1 MTVNNNINQ
10 LLFNNTNNVFGSQG
24 TNNSQWRSGVTGWQP
39 SNRSSGTSSNQGG
52 LPAREAQSYLRDV
65 KEIGARLNTATSNL
79 MSGDSV
85 LNQVTGSTSDNDTVT
100 VNVTN
105 QNEAQRFLRQNGSMD
120 IEVNQLATAQQNRGD
135 GLTANASGGF
145 QGTTNIFAINDGDRD
160 FTFVVSVRN
169 NENISN
175 REMQQKTNESTLV
188 LTGRETGERN
198 DFTVRDVSSDAVS
211 RMGIGDATT
220 EAQDARFTIN
230 GSEERT
236 SATNT
241 VNVGNGLSATLR
253 QTTEAGESVQIG
265 AARDSTAINNAVRDL
280 VNNFN
285 QLREAAVNNNSDRGA
300 QSLQQRLDS
309 LSRAFSNTLSG
320 IGITQNQ
327 NGYLQIN
334 EERLSAAIENGSVER
349 ALGSDSSF
357 TQNLSRVARAADTN
371 PSSFVSRQSRDNIN
385 QQPTV
390 NDNDFFDNIRLTPWQ
405 QNLTNRWNTVGLLFS
420 MGV

>member
-1 MTVNNNINQ
+1 
-10 LLFNNTNNVFGSQG
+10 
-24 TNNSQWRSGVTGWQP
+24 
-39 SNRSSGTSSNQGG
+39 
-52 LPAREAQSYLRDV
+52 
-65 KEIGARLNTATSNL
+65 

-175 REMQQKTNESTLV
+175 REMQQRMADAINRQPNSGVTATVEVNAKTNESTLV